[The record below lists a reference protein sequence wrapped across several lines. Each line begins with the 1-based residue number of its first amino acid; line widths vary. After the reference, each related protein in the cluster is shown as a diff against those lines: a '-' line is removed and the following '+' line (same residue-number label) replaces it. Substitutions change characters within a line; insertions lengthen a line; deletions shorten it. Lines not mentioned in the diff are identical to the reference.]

1 MSAVALAQRLAP
13 EVRIYEALVSF
24 GELRVVFQPLLDFR
38 TGDVFAYEALVRTVD
53 PVIAPTTLFAEAVDR
68 QCAGL
73 LGRAIRALAVTE
85 CAGWPLFLNV
95 HPNELE
101 EGWLL
106 AEDDPIYA
114 HDAPVF
120 LEITESVPLSRMNGG
135 LGTLAELRARG
146 VHLAVDDLGAGY
158 SNLRYI
164 ADLAP
169 EVVKLDRE
177 LVKNLSEDARL
188 RKLVGSIVHLC
199 MDLGAEVVAEGIET
213 RGELRAVRDTG
224 VHYGQGYL
232 IGRPA
237 RPPPPLSPDGRITI
251 VPPPRP

>member
-1 MSAVALAQRLAP
+1 MSAVTAERRSTPSALYA
-13 EVRIYEALVSF
+13 ELVPF
-24 GELRVVFQPLLDFR
+24 GELRVVFQPLLDLR
-38 TGDVFAYEALVRTVD
+38 SGSVFAYEALVRTVE
-53 PVIAPTTLFAEAVDR
+53 PVIAPPALFAEAVDR
-68 QCAGL
+68 RCAGM
-73 LGRAIRALAVTE
+73 LGRAIRALAVAE
-85 CAGWPLFLNV
+85 CMGWPLFLNV

-106 AEDDPIYA
+106 SEDDPIYG

-120 LEITESVPLSRMNGG
+120 LEITESVPLSRMNGS
-135 LGTLAELRARG
+135 LGTLAQLRTRG

-177 LVKNLSEDARL
+177 LVKNLSEDDRL
-188 RKLVGSIVHLC
+188 RRLVRSIVHLC
-199 MDLGAEVVAEGIET
+199 IDLDAEVVAEGIET
-213 RGELRAVRDTG
+213 REELRAVRESG

-237 RPPPPLSPDGRITI
+237 YPPPPLSPDGRITI
-251 VPPPRP
+251 VPPAL